1 MSKTSFQKLIFFI
14 NFDNQKQFNLTN
26 KMKRKLD
33 SDILNNMSKDPS
45 NWRGPFY
52 FNRKDPRLTVPKQN
66 PYLGVTMNFASP
78 YTYLMIIALIIII
91 AGITYLF

>member
-1 MSKTSFQKLIFFI
+1 
-14 NFDNQKQFNLTN
+14 
-26 KMKRKLD
+26 MKRKLD

-66 PYLGVTMNFASP
+66 PILGVTFNFASP
-78 YTYLMIIALIIII
+78 FAYIMILALIIII
-91 AGITYLF
+91 VGIAYLS